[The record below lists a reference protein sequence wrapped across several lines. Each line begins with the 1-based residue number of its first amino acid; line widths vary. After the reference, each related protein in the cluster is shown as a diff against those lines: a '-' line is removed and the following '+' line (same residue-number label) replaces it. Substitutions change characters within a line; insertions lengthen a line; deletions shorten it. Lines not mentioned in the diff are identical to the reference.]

1 MRRALIYVSSSSVVF
16 LASEYITNPQQTP
29 CPARRKLSETMDP
42 YKYLNIRLNPDGS
55 LARNGEAKLLPP
67 APSGELIAVTS
78 ASTDGPARRIV
89 HSNDLPLDD
98 AKGTSVRLFVPAG
111 VDDGGSSTLPLILYF
126 HGGGYVLFRAASE
139 PFHNTA
145 AVLAATVPA
154 AVASVDYRLAPEH
167 RLPAAFDDAA
177 DAVRWVRSYAAGS
190 PGRPVFIMGC
200 HNGASIAFRA
210 ALAAA
215 DQGVE
220 LRGLILN
227 QAHHSGVERTAAENA
242 SVDDRVLPLP
252 ANDLLWELALPFAA
266 DRDHEYCNPETMLAG
281 VSKARLRKL
290 PPCLVLGRKKD
301 PPRDRQRV
309 LVAAL
314 REAGVDVE
322 ARMDGAG
329 FHAMELFKPNC
340 AAEFNAQVADF
351 VRRHAGDHGVE
362 VHAARSRL

>member
-1 MRRALIYVSSSSVVF
+1 
-16 LASEYITNPQQTP
+16 
-29 CPARRKLSETMDP
+29 MDP
-42 YKYLNIRLNPDGS
+42 YKYLNIRFNPDGS
-55 LARNGEAKLLPP
+55 LTRNGEAKLLPA
-67 APSGELIAVTS
+67 APSGEPVTVT
-78 ASTDGPARRIV
+78 AADGHDAPTHRIV
-89 HSNDLPLDD
+89 HSSD
-98 AKGTSVRLFVPAG
+98 ATLNGANGTSVRLFVPGGAAAAPR
-111 VDDGGSSTLPLILYF
+111 DGRLPLILYF

-154 AVASVDYRLAPEH
+154 AVASVDYRLAPEQ

-190 PGRPVFIMGC
+190 PGRPIFIMGC
-200 HNGASIAFRA
+200 HSGASIAFRA
-210 ALAAA
+210 ALAAV
-215 DQGVE
+215 DEGVE

-227 QAHHSGVERTAAENA
+227 QAHHSGVERTAAEQA

-252 ANDLLWELALPFAA
+252 ANDLLWELALPVGA

-281 VSKARLRKL
+281 VSAARLRRL

-329 FHAMELFKPNC
+329 YHAMELFKANC
-340 AAEFNAQVADF
+340 AAEFNAHVADF
-351 VRRHAGDHGVE
+351 VRRHAGEAVDLHD
-362 VHAARSRL
+362 ARSRL

>member
-1 MRRALIYVSSSSVVF
+1 
-16 LASEYITNPQQTP
+16 
-29 CPARRKLSETMDP
+29 MDP

-55 LARNGEAKLLPP
+55 LTRNGEAKLLPP
-67 APSGELIAVTS
+67 CPSGEPIAVT
-78 ASTDGPARRIV
+78 AAAGADGPAHRIV
-89 HSNDLPLDD
+89 HSNDAPLND
-98 AKGTSVRLFVPAG
+98 ANGTSIRLFIPGNDVGAR
-111 VDDGGSSTLPLILYF
+111 DGSRLPLILYF

-145 AVLAATVPA
+145 ATIAATVPA

-190 PGRPVFIMGC
+190 PGRPIFIMGS
-200 HNGASIAFRA
+200 HSGASIAFRA
-210 ALAAA
+210 ALAAV

-227 QAHHSGVERTAAENA
+227 QAHHSGVERTAAEQA

-252 ANDLLWELALPFAA
+252 ANDLLWELALPLGA
-266 DRDHEYCNPETMLAG
+266 DRDHEYCNPDAMLAG
-281 VSKARLRKL
+281 ISAARLRRL

-301 PPRDRQRV
+301 PPRDRQRF

-314 REAGVDVE
+314 REAGVHVE

-329 FHAMELFKPNC
+329 FHAMELFKANC

-351 VRRHAGDHGVE
+351 VRRHAHAGDGVDE
-362 VHAARSRL
+362 HVARSRL

>member
-1 MRRALIYVSSSSVVF
+1 
-16 LASEYITNPQQTP
+16 
-29 CPARRKLSETMDP
+29 MDP

-55 LARNGEAKLLPP
+55 LTRNGEAKLLPP
-67 APSGELIAVTS
+67 APSGESVAVT
-78 ASTDGPARRIV
+78 AADGPAHRIV
-89 HSNDLPLDD
+89 HSNDAPLS
-98 AKGTSVRLFVPAG
+98 AANGTSVRLFVPGG
-111 VDDGGSSTLPLILYF
+111 VGARDGSRLPLILYF

-139 PFHNTA
+139 PFHNNA

-190 PGRPVFIMGC
+190 PGRPIFIMGC

-210 ALAAA
+210 ALAAV

-227 QAHHSGVERTAAENA
+227 QAHHSGLERTAAEQA

-252 ANDLLWELALPFAA
+252 ANDLLWELALPVGA
-266 DRDHEYCNPETMLAG
+266 DRDHEYCNPESMLAG
-281 VSKARLRKL
+281 VSAARLRRL

-301 PPRDRQRV
+301 PPRDRQKV
-309 LVAAL
+309 LVTAL
-314 REAGVDVE
+314 RKAGVTVE
-322 ARMDGAG
+322 ARMDGPG
-329 FHAMELFKPNC
+329 LHAMELFKANC
-340 AAEFNAQVADF
+340 AAEFHAQVADF
-351 VRRHAGDHGVE
+351 VRRHASDAVD
-362 VHAARSRL
+362 VHATRSRF

>member
-1 MRRALIYVSSSSVVF
+1 
-16 LASEYITNPQQTP
+16 
-29 CPARRKLSETMDP
+29 MDP

-67 APSGELIAVTS
+67 APSGESIAITS
-78 ASTDGPARRIV
+78 ASTDGPAHRIV
-89 HSNDLPLDD
+89 HSNDLPLSD
-98 AKGTSVRLFVPAG
+98 AKGTSVRLFVPGG
-111 VDDGGSSTLPLILYF
+111 VGDGNKLPLILYF

-145 AVLAATVPA
+145 AVLAATVPT

-177 DAVRWVRSYAAGS
+177 DAVRWVRAYAV
-190 PGRPVFIMGC
+190 GRPIFIMGC

-210 ALAAA
+210 ALAAV
-215 DQGVE
+215 DEGVE

-227 QAHHSGVERTAAENA
+227 QAHHSGVERTAAERA

-252 ANDLLWELALPFAA
+252 ANDLLWELALPFGA
-266 DRDHEYCNPETMLAG
+266 DRDHEYCNPDSMLAG
-281 VSKARLRKL
+281 VSAARLRRL

-309 LVAAL
+309 LVEAL

-351 VRRHAGDHGVE
+351 VRRHAGDSVD

>member
-1 MRRALIYVSSSSVVF
+1 
-16 LASEYITNPQQTP
+16 
-29 CPARRKLSETMDP
+29 MDP
-42 YKYLNIRLNPDGS
+42 YKYLNIRFNPDGS

-67 APSGELIAVTS
+67 APSGECVVVT
-78 ASTDGPARRIV
+78 ATAGEDGPTHRIV
-89 HSNDLPLDD
+89 HSNDAPLND
-98 AKGTSVRLFVPAG
+98 ANGTSVRLFVPGGAAAPPR
-111 VDDGGSSTLPLILYF
+111 DGSRLPLILYF

-145 AVLAATVPA
+145 ATLAATVPA

-177 DAVRWVRSYAAGS
+177 DAVRWVRSYAADS
-190 PGRPVFIMGC
+190 PGRPIFVMGC

-210 ALAAA
+210 ALAAV

-227 QAHHSGVERTAAENA
+227 QAHHSGVERTPAERA

-252 ANDLLWELALPFAA
+252 ANDLLWELALPVGA
-266 DRDHEYCNPETMLAG
+266 DRDHEYCNPEAMLAG
-281 VSKARLRKL
+281 VSAARLRRL
-290 PPCLVLGRKKD
+290 PPCLVLGRRKD

-322 ARMDGAG
+322 ARMDGPG
-329 FHAMELFKPNC
+329 LHAMELFKANC

-351 VRRHAGDHGVE
+351 VRRHAGDGVD